1 MTLELYGHP
10 FSSYTWKPL
19 IALCEK
25 GLDFEFRTLD
35 EDVEPGNLARMKAL
49 WPTGKFPVLADSGR
63 AIPESSVIIE
73 HLDQCFPDTPP
84 MIPADSHAALDVRLM
99 DRIFDNHLEAN
110 FQAIV
115 GEYLP
120 FITEK
125 PDPMRIGR
133 ARAALSVI
141 YEWLE
146 TRLPDDGWA
155 CGDAFTLADCSGAPS
170 LFYAD
175 WVHPLPDSLKRLKA
189 YRARLTARPSVAR
202 CIEGARPYR
211 HFFPLGAPDR
221 D

>member
-1 MTLELYGHP
+1 MALELYGHP
-10 FSSYTWKPL
+10 FSSYTWKPM
-19 IALCEK
+19 IALYEK

-35 EDVEPGNLARMKAL
+35 DDVQPGNHTRMTAL
-49 WPTGKFPVLADSGR
+49 WPTGKFPVLADGDR
-63 AIPESSVIIE
+63 TIPESTAIIE
-73 HLDQCFPDTPP
+73 YLDQLYPDTPA
-84 MIPADSHAALDVRLM
+84 MIPADTNAAFDVRLM
-99 DRIFDNHLEAN
+99 DRIYDNHLESN

-125 PDPMRIGR
+125 PDPMRIDR
-133 ARAALSVI
+133 ARKAMSVI

-146 TRLPDDGWA
+146 AKVPEAGWA
-155 CGDAFTLADCSGAPS
+155 CGDAFTLVDCSAAPA

-175 WVHPLPDSLKRLKA
+175 WTHPFPNSLPRLKA
-189 YRARLTARPSVAR
+189 YRARLNARPSVAR

-211 HFFPLGAPDR
+211 HYFPLGAPDR